1 MIKASL
7 TSLFHTEVYHR
18 TIFRSQKEKKNAASY
33 LENLVLEC
41 QQIRDHDQKG
51 QDWSKQN
58 YPGGY
63 TCYSS
68 IPRVDLLSSS
78 FEELRRRLDE
88 HVYHYAK
95 LLQYDVRKADLRI
108 NSMWINIMPPLV
120 THSGHIHPQSVV
132 SGTFYL
138 QVPPKASSLQFE
150 DPRLGFFM
158 NSPAQVR
165 KPEVFRRRFHRIQP
179 APGDVILFESWVRH
193 EVPPNQAQKE
203 RISVS
208 FNYSCDS

>member
-1 MIKASL
+1 MKKASL
-7 TSLFHTEVYHR
+7 TSLFHTEVYHQSLL
-18 TIFRSQKEKKNAASY
+18 SQKEKKNTASY
-33 LENLVLEC
+33 LENLILEC
-41 QQIRDHDQKG
+41 HQIREHDQKG

-78 FEELRRRLDE
+78 FEELRRRLDD
-88 HVYHYAK
+88 HVYQYAK
-95 LLQYDVRKADLRI
+95 RLQYDVRKTDLRL
-108 NSMWINIMPPLV
+108 NSMWINIMPSLV
-120 THSGHIHPQSVV
+120 THSGHIHPHSVF

-138 QVPPKASSLQFE
+138 QVPPKASALQFE

-158 NSPAQVR
+158 NSPVQI
-165 KPEVFRRRFHRIQP
+165 KKTEDFRQRFYRIQP
-179 APGDVILFESWVRH
+179 AAGDLILFESWLRH

>member
-1 MIKASL
+1 MKKQSL
-7 TSLFHTEVYHR
+7 TSLFHTEVYHQPLL
-18 TIFRSQKEKKNAASY
+18 SQKETKKLGSY
-33 LENLVLEC
+33 LEDLILEC
-41 QQIRDHDQKG
+41 HQIRDHDEKG
-51 QDWSKQN
+51 QVWSKTN
-58 YPGGY
+58 YSGGY

-78 FEELRRRLDE
+78 FDELRRRLDE
-88 HVYHYAK
+88 HIYHYAR
-95 LLQYDVRKADLRI
+95 LLQYDVRKSDLRI
-108 NSMWINIMPPLV
+108 NSMWINIMPSQV
-120 THSGHIHPQSVV
+120 THSGHIHPQSVI

-158 NSPAQVR
+158 NSPMQVKKTELFR
-165 KPEVFRRRFHRIQP
+165 KRFHRIQP
-179 APGDVILFESWVRH
+179 EAGDVILFESWLRH
-193 EVPPNQAQKE
+193 EVPPNQSVKE